1 MHHFTKYIPFFRQ
14 DEAFALWSEQW
25 GKLYDDNSTS
35 RAIIDY
41 VRDNYCLVNL
51 VDNDFPKESTL
62 FGIVNRMLKFRRER
76 SGTLYGRFPKVEV
89 DESGSTGNGEK
100 QDGGH
105 A

>member
-1 MHHFTKYIPFFRQ
+1 M
-14 DEAFALWSEQW
+14 FALWSEQW

-89 DESGSTGNGEK
+89 DESGSTGSGEK